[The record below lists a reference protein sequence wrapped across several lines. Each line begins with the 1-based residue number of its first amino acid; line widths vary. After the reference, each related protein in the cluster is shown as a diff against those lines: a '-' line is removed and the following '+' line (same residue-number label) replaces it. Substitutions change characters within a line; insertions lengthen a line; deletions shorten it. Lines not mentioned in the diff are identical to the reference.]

1 MPNDFP
7 SELFQNGAF
16 RSPCSPLNFENAL
29 VTPTPSFVVSQ
40 SFEMEPLMLNK
51 AVCKMFCYSALE
63 ASTGTF
69 SPIGFIWS
77 QRFGFENFEMPRP
90 EIMLL
95 DTINK

>member
-1 MPNDFP
+1 
-7 SELFQNGAF
+7 
-16 RSPCSPLNFENAL
+16 
-29 VTPTPSFVVSQ
+29 
-40 SFEMEPLMLNK
+40 MLNK